1 MRAMKTSSIAMTL
14 ARLCSGAVAAGMLF
28 VFAVGMLGSGQLE
41 SQVVNHGLPCLFR
54 SATGLVCPL
63 CGMTHGIAALG
74 AGDIGAA
81 LAAHPLAPFIFV
93 FTLWLGAS
101 LAIKGHMRFYGRE
114 LNATGLLTGVGIVW
128 VVNLTSFLLH

>member
-1 MRAMKTSSIAMTL
+1 MSAIAKASLGMTL
-14 ARLCSGAVAAGMLF
+14 ARLSSGAVAVGMLF
-28 VFAVGMLGSGQLE
+28 VFAVGMLGSGHLQG
-41 SQVVNHGLPCLFR
+41 QVLNHGLPCLFR

-81 LAAHPLAPFIFV
+81 LTAHPLAPLIFV

-101 LAIKGHMRFYGRE
+101 LAIKGHMRFFGKE
-114 LNATGLLTGVGIVW
+114 LNATGLLAAVGLVW